1 MTHRNRKS
9 KRPEVNRKEG
19 VDLTAL
25 KLTPQKFT
33 PPRSNKTKGAI
44 SDKMEQNQSAA
55 RSNGK
60 PASDVMDDTL
70 NQSTERLALNK
81 RPRPED
87 TDESSGHL
95 RKRSKAN
102 GNTGLGHRPQE
113 PAEGLTE
120 QDSTRTT
127 VPGQDLNSTDNATP
141 QALPAEVQHLQNK
154 YDFTTMSILSSSKIE
169 QKVRNL
175 LLRVSKFNF
184 AGIKANPGIVVLH
197 AKAEAAGKMV
207 SIVEIAKQEI
217 QKEIGKWYQYS
228 KLHGETMELKV
239 KETKELKVKETKA
252 KGGGKTLA
260 EWTKE
265 KSGDGAP
272 GKTGEGTS
280 SGVEKVQ
287 EVRQAVDDED
297 DDETEDAFETMA
309 LPNREHDKAE
319 ERKKVRAIPIMT
331 IYFARV
337 PVPGLK
343 ELYGY
348 DWYLFLYV
356 NLTNRTKIVSRRM
369 PER

>member
-25 KLTPQKFT
+25 KLTPQKYT

-44 SDKMEQNQSAA
+44 TDKMEQTQSAA

-60 PASDVMDDTL
+60 PASDVMDDTP

-113 PAEGLTE
+113 PVEGLTE

-127 VPGQDLNSTDNATP
+127 VPGQDLNSTDNATT
-141 QALPAEVQHLQNK
+141 QALPAEVKHLQNK

-175 LLRVSKFNF
+175 LLRVSRFNF
-184 AGIKANPGIVVLH
+184 VDIKAKPGIVVLH

-217 QKEIGKWYQYS
+217 QKENGKWYQYS
-228 KLHGETMELKV
+228 KLHGEIMELKA
-239 KETKELKVKETKA
+239 KETKPR
-252 KGGGKTLA
+252 GGGKTLA
-260 EWTKE
+260 EWSKE

-272 GKTGEGTS
+272 AKTGERTF
-280 SGVEKVQ
+280 SGVEKVL
-287 EVRQAVDDED
+287 EEKQAVDDED
-297 DDETEDAFETMA
+297 DEMEDAFETMA
-309 LPNREHDKAE
+309 PPNRGHDKAE

-337 PVPGLK
+337 PVPVLK

-348 DWYLFLYV
+348 DWYPFPYIH
-356 NLTNRTKIVSRRM
+356 LTNRTQ
-369 PER
+369 

>member
-25 KLTPQKFT
+25 KLTPQKLT

-55 RSNGK
+55 RSNEK

-95 RKRSKAN
+95 RKRLKAK

-127 VPGQDLNSTDNATP
+127 VHGQDHKSTANATP
-141 QALPAEVQHLQNK
+141 QALPAELQHLRNK
-154 YDFTTMSILSSSKIE
+154 YAFTTMSILSSSKIE

-175 LLRVSKFNF
+175 LLRVSKSNF
-184 AGIKANPGIVVLH
+184 ADINAKPGIVVLH

-217 QKEIGKWYQYS
+217 QKENGKWYQYS
-228 KLHGETMELKV
+228 KLHGEIMESKV
-239 KETKELKVKETKA
+239 KETKP

-265 KSGDGAP
+265 KSGDSAP
-272 GKTGEGTS
+272 AKTGEGTS

-297 DDETEDAFETMA
+297 NEMKDAFETMA

-319 ERKKVRAIPIMT
+319 ERKKVRAIPVMT

-348 DWYLFLYV
+348 DWYLFLHV

>member
-19 VDLTAL
+19 EDLTAL

-33 PPRSNKTKGAI
+33 PPRSNKTKSAI
-44 SDKMEQNQSAA
+44 SDKMEQTQSAA

-87 TDESSGHL
+87 TDESSSHL

-102 GNTGLGHRPQE
+102 GNTGLGHHPQE

-127 VPGQDLNSTDNATP
+127 VPSQDLNSTDNATP

-184 AGIKANPGIVVLH
+184 ADIKAKPGIVVLH
-197 AKAEAAGKMV
+197 AKAKAAGKMV
-207 SIVEIAKQEI
+207 SIVEIAKREI
-217 QKEIGKWYQYS
+217 QKENGKWYQYS
-228 KLHGETMELKV
+228 KLHGEIIESKA
-239 KETKELKVKETKA
+239 KETKP
-252 KGGGKTLA
+252 KGGGKTLD
-260 EWTKE
+260 EWSKE
-265 KSGDGAP
+265 KSGDGTPA
-272 GKTGEGTS
+272 KTGEGTS

-287 EVRQAVDDED
+287 EGKQAVDDED
-297 DDETEDAFETMA
+297 DEMEDAFETMA

-331 IYFARV
+331 IYFDRV

-348 DWYLFLYV
+348 DWYLFLYL
-356 NLTNRTKIVSRRM
+356 NLTNSTK
-369 PER
+369 

>member
-1 MTHRNRKS
+1 MAHRNRKS
-9 KRPEVNRKEG
+9 KRPEVNRKEA
-19 VDLTAL
+19 VDLTAS
-25 KLTPQKFT
+25 KLTPQKDT
-33 PPRSNKTKGAI
+33 PPRSNKTRGAI
-44 SDKMEQNQSAA
+44 ADKMEQTRSAA

-60 PASDVMDDTL
+60 PASDGMDNTL

-87 TDESSGHL
+87 TDKSSGHL

-102 GNTGLGHRPQE
+102 GNTGLGHHPQK

-127 VPGQDLNSTDNATP
+127 VPGQDLKSTGNATP
-141 QALPAEVQHLQNK
+141 QALPAEVQRLQDK

-184 AGIKANPGIVVLH
+184 VDIKAKPGIVVLH
-197 AKAEAAGKMV
+197 AKAKAAGRMV

-217 QKEIGKWYQYS
+217 QKEKGKWYQYS
-228 KLHGETMELKV
+228 KLHGEIMELKA
-239 KETKELKVKETKA
+239 KGTKPR
-252 KGGGKTLA
+252 GGGKTLA
-260 EWTKE
+260 EWSKE
-265 KSGDGAP
+265 KSDDSAP
-272 GKTGEGTS
+272 AKTGEGTS
-280 SGVEKVQ
+280 RGAEKVQ
-287 EVRQAVDDED
+287 EEKQAVDDEN
-297 DDETEDAFETMA
+297 DEMEDAFETMVP
-309 LPNREHDKAE
+309 PNRGHDKAE

-337 PVPGLK
+337 LVPGLK

-348 DWYLFLYV
+348 D
-356 NLTNRTKIVSRRM
+356 
-369 PER
+369 